1 MYIKY
6 DQQPNGGRSA
16 AWKGASGRRTGPSR
30 TGATVIESSIPTD
43 DGCLARRLNLLV
55 HFMPYG
61 LRLGCCFCPRV
72 LARVLLTGSDTS
84 GSKAAVVR
92 PKA

>member
-6 DQQPNGGRSA
+6 DQQPNGRISA
-16 AWKGASGRRTGPSR
+16 ARKGASGRRTGPSR

-43 DGCLARRLNLLV
+43 DGCLARRLNLVV
-55 HFMPYG
+55 HFKPYG
-61 LRLGCCFCPRV
+61 LRPGCCFCPRV

-84 GSKAAVVR
+84 GSKVAAVR
-92 PKA
+92 LKA